1 PSADATRDLGTAAR
15 RWRDIRAARDVIAG
29 AALTA
34 IGRITGSNGLRLTS
48 GGFQRPDDAG
58 LALHL
63 GNGTNDHYA
72 AAHNFRDAVGT
83 GWADV
88 GTGALRPGT
97 TATFDLGLT
106 GTRFRDG
113 WLSRDLTVGG
123 ALAVTGASA
132 LAGGV
137 TGRSGTRVPEI
148 YVQADDPG
156 AVGAGAIWIQT

>member
-1 PSADATRDLGTAAR
+1 
-15 RWRDIRAARDVIAG
+15 
-29 AALTA
+29 
-34 IGRITGSNGLRLTS
+34 
-48 GGFQRPDDAG
+48 
-58 LALHL
+58 
-63 GNGTNDHYA
+63 
-72 AAHNFRDAVGT
+72 
-83 GWADV
+83 
-88 GTGALRPGT
+88 
-97 TATFDLGLT
+97 T

-148 YVQADDPG
+148 YVQATDPG